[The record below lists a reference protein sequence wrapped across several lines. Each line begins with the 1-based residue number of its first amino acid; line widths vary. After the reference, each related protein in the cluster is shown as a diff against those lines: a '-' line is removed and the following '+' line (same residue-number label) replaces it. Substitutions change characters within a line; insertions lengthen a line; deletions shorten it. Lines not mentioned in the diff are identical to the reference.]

1 MDFTEAR
8 KVVYGAPEGVDAIV
22 LLETAKQA
30 ASNGLLHV
38 CHDDLRL
45 ATLAELIAFFAPEV
59 ELIRLPAWDCVPYD
73 RVSPH
78 PDIAAQRIESLFR
91 LASKNE
97 NPGEPWIALTTVSAV
112 LQRIPTAASINS
124 SARVIK
130 LEQCIDL
137 EEINSYLVRTGYV
150 RTEQVMEA
158 GEYARRGG
166 IIDFFPPGQ
175 LLPVRLDLFGD
186 QVESLRKFDPITQ
199 RTIEDCNEIVIK
211 PMGEVV
217 LSREAITRF
226 RASYRAM
233 FGSVLDGDLLYES
246 VSEGQRF
253 GGMEHWLPLFHHGLD
268 TILDYVPKSVISFDP
283 QTDEA
288 VRARFELIGDY
299 FTARKAREELSKG
312 KTRKGFSVNEMVYHP
327 VPPDLLYLEKGELE
341 ERVAHR
347 SVIELSAYAPADLA
361 LEAKDAGGRLG
372 RNFSDVRSSLD
383 SNVYAEAASHLEALR
398 RIKIRVVLAVVTE
411 SSGARLSKI
420 LSEHGVKGLVPVA
433 SWIETQKVKE
443 SEIAV
448 VPLSLRRGFAT
459 DHMAVVTEQD
469 ILGERLIR
477 SRGKRSKAE
486 HFIADAVQLGNGD
499 LLVHSEHGIGCYT
512 SLETLNVG
520 GAPHDCLKLVY
531 AGDDKLY
538 VPVENIDVLSRF
550 GPAHSRTQLDRLG
563 GSAWQARKSRLKKRI
578 REMAEELIRI
588 AAARELKDAEQ
599 FVPQEGLYDEFCG
612 RFPFAETN
620 DQLLAIGDVL
630 EDLAKGRPMDRL
642 ICGDVGFGKTEVAL
656 RAAFL
661 VAMTGGQVAV
671 VVPTTLLA
679 RQHTA
684 TFMTRFAGFPI
695 KIAQLSRLVTP
706 GSASRVRSALRSGG
720 VDIVIGTHALLA
732 RSVEFA
738 NLTLLV
744 VDEEQHFGV
753 AHKERLKQLKEDV
766 HVLVLT
772 ATPIPRTLQ
781 MALSGVR
788 EMSLIT
794 TPPIDRLAVRT
805 FILPFDPVVVR
816 EAILRERFRGGQ
828 CFYVCPR
835 VKDINEVR
843 ENLRKLVPEA
853 TLAVV
858 HGQMPAN
865 TLEEVMSD
873 FSEGKSDVLITTNI
887 IESGLDMPTVN
898 TIVIHRSDL
907 FGLSQ
912 LYQLRGRVGRSKVR
926 AYAYLTVSPD
936 RKLTATAEKRLDVMQ
951 TLDSL
956 GAGFSLASHDL
967 DIRGAGNLL
976 GDEQSGHIKEVGV
989 ELYQHLLEEAVAAVR
1004 SGEGVNPEAVDDFS
1018 PQIYTG
1024 TPVLIPDTY
1033 VQDLGLRLNLYR
1045 RAGTFTDR
1053 EDIDAFAAELID
1065 RFGPLPAEVVNFLE
1079 TVAVKVLC
1087 KLACVEKVEAGPK
1100 GAVLTLR
1107 NNEFPNPAGLVSYI
1121 HAQGATI
1128 KVRPDHR
1135 IVVTRVWEDPEVRMR
1150 GVQQVL
1156 RELASTAVAE
1166 KPSLLD

>member
-1 MDFTEAR
+1 MDLSKTREI
-8 KVVYGAPEGVDAIV
+8 VCGAPEGVDAMV
-22 LLETAKQA
+22 LLEKANEA
-30 ASNGLLHV
+30 ASKGLLHF
-38 CHDDLRL
+38 CRDDLRL
-45 ATLAELIAFFAPEV
+45 ATLAELIGFFRPDL
-59 ELIRLPAWDCVPYD
+59 ELIKLPAWDCVPYD
-73 RVSPH
+73 RISPH
-78 PDIAAQRIESLFR
+78 PDIAAQRIESLYQ
-91 LASKNE
+91 LANKE
-97 NPGEPWIALTTVSAV
+97 NRKSNKPWIVLTTVSAV
-112 LQRIPTAASINS
+112 LQRIPKAERIGEGVRT
-124 SARVIK
+124 IK
-130 LEQCIDL
+130 VNQHIDL
-137 EEINSYLVRTGYV
+137 EEISSYLVHIGYV
-150 RTEQVMEA
+150 HTELVMEA

-166 IIDFFPPGQ
+166 MIDLFPPGEVRP
-175 LLPVRLDLFGD
+175 LRLDLFGD
-186 QVESLRKFDPITQ
+186 QVESLRTFDPITQ
-199 RTIEDCNEIVIK
+199 RTIEDCGVVVIK

-217 LSREAITRF
+217 LSGESITRF
-226 RASYRAM
+226 RSSYREL
-233 FGSVLDGDLLYES
+233 FGSVLDGDSLYEA
-246 VSEGQRF
+246 VSKGQRF
-253 GGMEHWLPLFHHGLD
+253 AGMEHWLPLFHDGLD
-268 TILDYVPKSVISFDP
+268 TILDYLPESVISIDP

-288 VRARFELIGDY
+288 VNARYDLIGDY
-299 FTARKAREELSKG
+299 FSARKAREKVSKG
-312 KTRKGFSVNEMVYHP
+312 KTGKSFAINEMIYHP
-327 VPPDLLYLEKGELE
+327 VSPDLLYLRKGELE
-341 ERVAHR
+341 EKLERY
-347 SVIELSAYAPADLA
+347 SVIELSPYAPADLA
-361 LEAKDAGGRLG
+361 LESHDAGGRLG
-372 RNFSDVRSSLD
+372 RRFSDVRAGPN
-383 SNVYAEAASHLEALR
+383 SNLYAEAAAHLEVLGRSKLR
-398 RIKIRVVLAVVTE
+398 VILAVVTDG
-411 SSGARLSKI
+411 SGARLSKV
-420 LSEHGVKGLVPVA
+420 LSEHGVKGLVPVG
-433 SWIETQKVKE
+433 SWNEAQGVKE
-443 SEIAV
+443 SEIALI
-448 VPLSLRRGFAT
+448 PLSLRRGFIT

-469 ILGERLIR
+469 ILGERLVR

-486 HFIADAVQLGNGD
+486 YFIADAVQLGDGD
-499 LLVHSEHGIGCYT
+499 LLVHSEHGIGRYT
-512 SLETLNVG
+512 SLDTLDVG

-531 AGDDKLY
+531 AGEDKLY

-550 GPAHSRTQLDRLG
+550 GPAQSGAQLDKLG

-588 AAARELKDAEQ
+588 AAVRELKDAEQ
-599 FVPQEGLYDEFCG
+599 FVPEEGLYDEFCG
-612 RFPFAETN
+612 RFPFAETH

-630 EDLAKGRPMDRL
+630 EDLAKGQPMDRL

-684 TFMTRFAGFPI
+684 TFIERFAGFPI

-706 GSASRVRSALRSGG
+706 AAASRVRSALRSGG
-720 VDIVIGTHALLA
+720 IDIVIGTHALLA

-781 MALSGVR
+781 MALSGVK

-805 FILPFDPVVVR
+805 FILPFDPVVIR

-835 VKDINEVR
+835 VKDITEVSGL
-843 ENLRKLVPEA
+843 LRKLVPEA
-853 TLAVV
+853 ILAVA
-858 HGQMPAN
+858 HGQMPTNA
-865 TLEEVMSD
+865 LEEVMSS
-873 FSEGKSDVLITTNI
+873 FSAGRIDVLITTNI

-926 AYAYLTVSPD
+926 AYAYLTIPLD
-936 RKLTATAEKRLDVMQ
+936 RKLTSTAEKRLDVMQ

-989 ELYQHLLEEAVAAVR
+989 ELYQHLLEEAVAAAR
-1004 SGEGVNPEAVDDFS
+1004 SGEGVGPETVDDFS

-1033 VQDLGLRLNLYR
+1033 VKDLGLRLNLYR
-1045 RAGTFTDR
+1045 RAGTFTKR
-1053 EDIDAFAAELID
+1053 EEIDAFAAELID
-1065 RFGPLPAEVVNFLE
+1065 RFGPLPEEVSNFLD

-1087 KLACVEKVEAGPK
+1087 KLAHVEKVEAGPK

-1107 NNEFPNPAGLVSYI
+1107 KNQFPNPVGLVSYI
-1121 HAQGATI
+1121 HERADSI
-1128 KVRPDHR
+1128 KVRADHR
-1135 IVVTRVWEDPEVRMR
+1135 VVVTRNWEDVEVRMR
-1150 GVQQVL
+1150 GIQKVL
-1156 RELASTAVAE
+1156 RELASTAAE
-1166 KPSLLD
+1166 ANP